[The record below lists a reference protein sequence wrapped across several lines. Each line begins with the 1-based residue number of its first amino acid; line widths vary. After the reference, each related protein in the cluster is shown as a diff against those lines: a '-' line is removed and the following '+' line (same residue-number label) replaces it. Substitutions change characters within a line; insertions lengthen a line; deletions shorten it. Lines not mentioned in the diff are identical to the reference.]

1 MFPPVIFKG
10 DTMRDLRVRILDYSN
25 NDQIV
30 SVNDLS
36 DEELE
41 DIELTL
47 LACLEVII
55 ELIERGE

>member
-1 MFPPVIFKG
+1 
-10 DTMRDLRVRILDYSN
+10 MRDLRIRILDYSN
-25 NDQIV
+25 NDQVV
-30 SVNDLS
+30 SVNDLN